1 MSEAEGVLRGRESW
15 LAGTQGDK
23 VWDETF
29 WKKKVRN
36 KGDRWKEPSG
46 KRKVPLL
53 TSRIIK
59 SMWHWT
65 F

>member
-1 MSEAEGVLRGRESW
+1 MSGAEGVLRGRESW

-46 KRKVPLL
+46 K
-53 TSRIIK
+53 
-59 SMWHWT
+59 
-65 F
+65 